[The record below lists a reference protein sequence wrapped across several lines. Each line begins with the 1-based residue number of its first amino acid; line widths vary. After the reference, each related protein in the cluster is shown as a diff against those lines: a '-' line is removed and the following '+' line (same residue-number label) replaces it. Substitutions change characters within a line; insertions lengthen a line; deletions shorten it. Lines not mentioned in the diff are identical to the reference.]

1 MALVDCTILVEPS
14 QVAISLASAP
24 TVQVAPVTANIV
36 VEGLAGIRGPQ
47 GLPGIAT
54 STDQYEAGQALS
66 GHRAVRIRGGLA
78 YYCDAAQTSDA
89 GKAIGIT
96 VGAVLQGGLAT
107 VQTLGK
113 LTEPSWNWNEGP
125 VFVGPNGVLTQ
136 STAGQAFTQQVGVA
150 VSATSIDINPQ
161 LAIIH

>member
-14 QVAISLASAP
+14 QIAVSLAGAP
-24 TVQVAPVTANIV
+24 TVEVSPVTANIV

-47 GLPGIAT
+47 GLPGSAT
-54 STDQYEAGQALS
+54 STNQYEAGQALS
-66 GHRAVRIRGGLA
+66 GHRAVRIQGDLA
-78 YYCDAAQTSDA
+78 YYCDANELSHA

-96 VGAVLQGGLAT
+96 VGAVLSGDMAT

-125 VFVGPNGVLTQ
+125 VYVGANGLLTQ
-136 STAGQAFTQQVGVA
+136 STAGHAFTQQVGVA